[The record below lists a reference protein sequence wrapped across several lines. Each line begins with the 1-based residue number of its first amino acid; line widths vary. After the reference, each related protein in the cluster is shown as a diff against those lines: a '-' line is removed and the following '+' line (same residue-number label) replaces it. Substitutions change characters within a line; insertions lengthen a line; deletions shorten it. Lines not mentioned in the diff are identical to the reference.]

1 MPNSSAGEPA
11 MTREGLFSSTHDSR
25 LAAAS
30 WDEVVDVATTGVLAE
45 GSRVA
50 LTSELPI
57 GVDAQ
62 RDLAEDLASLAV
74 DGGVLIVGVARDLG
88 SAWRVTGVPIAGL
101 AERILR
107 VASSLVTPRV
117 EVVLHPPFRNP
128 ADPAVGVL
136 VVTVPRSAQAP
147 HQVDGR
153 YWGRNADGRQL
164 LTDAQIRDVI
174 LARQFDM
181 ERFESR
187 LRSIAGNLDPVPA
200 SDRKNG
206 HLYLLAEPAAGPVAA
221 PPLCCLDTETLRRA
235 IGIEPDHD
243 PPLLHRAPTL
253 RAHPDGRLLTAGV
266 RKGTSGSGPRFAED
280 DLVWLLV
287 TDAGA
292 VQVACGAGTTTQR
305 TRFLFTGPEFEQV
318 VNPPWVLEFVTSFCR
333 LVAHLDEQHLA
344 YTGSWRLGL
353 FVDRLAG
360 IRATDAIEDFEFGL
374 DLEGFPSPE
383 YLQTAACSSAEL
395 RHSSAEVA
403 GRLAQRLLRG
413 LGVSASHLPYEPST

>member
-1 MPNSSAGEPA
+1 
-11 MTREGLFSSTHDSR
+11 
-25 LAAAS
+25 
-30 WDEVVDVATTGVLAE
+30 
-45 GSRVA
+45 
-50 LTSELPI
+50 
-57 GVDAQ
+57 
-62 RDLAEDLASLAV
+62 
-74 DGGVLIVGVARDLG
+74 
-88 SAWRVTGVPIAGL
+88 
-101 AERILR
+101 
-107 VASSLVTPRV
+107 
-117 EVVLHPPFRNP
+117 
-128 ADPAVGVL
+128 
-136 VVTVPRSAQAP
+136 
-147 HQVDGR
+147 
-153 YWGRNADGRQL
+153 
-164 LTDAQIRDVI
+164 
-174 LARQFDM
+174 M

-266 RKGTSGSGPRFAED
+266 RKDMSGSGLRFAED

-292 VQVACGAGTTTQR
+292 VQVACGAGTTAQR

-333 LVAHLDEQHLA
+333 LVAHLGEQHLA

-360 IRATDAIEDFEFGL
+360 IRATDAIEQPGPRGCRYPATTES
-374 DLEGFPSPE
+374 DLRRSAPYSTPVRDDIVGIVRPAEARGI
-383 YLQTAACSSAEL
+383 AAPRS
-395 RHSSAEVA
+395 VA
-403 GRLAQRLLRG
+403 TRRFR
-413 LGVSASHLPYEPST
+413 

>member
-1 MPNSSAGEPA
+1 M
-11 MTREGLFSSTHDSR
+11 
-25 LAAAS
+25 
-30 WDEVVDVATTGVLAE
+30 
-45 GSRVA
+45 
-50 LTSELPI
+50 
-57 GVDAQ
+57 
-62 RDLAEDLASLAV
+62 
-74 DGGVLIVGVARDLG
+74 
-88 SAWRVTGVPIAGL
+88 

-117 EVVLHPPFRNP
+117 EVVLHPPFRSP
-128 ADPAVGVL
+128 DDPAVGVL
-136 VVTVPRSAQAP
+136 VATVPQSAQAP

-153 YWGRNADGRQL
+153 YWGRTSNGRQI
-164 LTDAQIRDVI
+164 LTDPQVREVM
-174 LARQFDM
+174 LARRFDT

-206 HLYLLAEPAAGPVAA
+206 HLYLLAEPAAGPVAT
-221 PPLCCLDTETLRRA
+221 PSRRCLDTETLRRA

-243 PPLLHRAPTL
+243 PPLLHSAATL

-266 RKGTSGSGPRFAED
+266 RKDTSGSGLRFAED

-292 VQVACGAGTTTQR
+292 VEVACGAGTTAQR
-305 TRFLFTGPEFEQV
+305 TQFLFTGPEFEQA
-318 VNPPWVLEFVTSFCR
+318 VNPPWVLEFLTSFCR
-333 LVAHLDEQHLA
+333 LVAHLGEQHLA
-344 YTGSWRLGL
+344 YTGPWRLGL
-353 FVDRLAG
+353 FIDRLAG

-383 YLQTAACSSAEL
+383 YLQTVACSSEQL

-413 LGVSASHLPYEPST
+413 LGVSASHLPYEGST